1 MGNDSERTDIPIPGH
16 EGDAIK
22 RLSREVDDL
31 RKRLLAAREELA
43 LETNRADSNFVSYER
58 VKAQAS
64 DYVGQVQAA
73 VNERDAALA
82 RVAVLEVAQ
91 VLQLVAIRLERESR
105 RP

>member
-31 RKRLLAAREELA
+31 RKRLLAAREDTASALA
-43 LETNRADSNFVSYER
+43 DRD
-58 VKAQAS
+58 
-64 DYVGQVQAA
+64 AA
-73 VNERDAALA
+73 VSMGTQVERERNLARAERDAALA

>member
-1 MGNDSERTDIPIPGH
+1 MREVRVMGNDSERTDIPIPGH

-31 RKRLLAAREELA
+31 RKRLLAAREDMASALA
-43 LETNRADSNFVSYER
+43 ER
-58 VKAQAS
+58 
-64 DYVGQVQAA
+64 DAA
-73 VNERDAALA
+73 VSMGTQVERERNLARAERDAALA